1 MSEVMIRFK
10 KTYTSINKIN
20 DKLSIKFSDI
30 CKDDTYKANAFID
43 ENGEESDYM
52 YISPY
57 FASKGDDDKLHS
69 SNESTPYESDL
80 DLIRTKLNEGYNAL
94 SYDKYMYY

>member
-20 DKLSIKFSDI
+20 DKLSINFSDT

-43 ENGEESDYM
+43 ENREE
-52 YISPY
+52 
-57 FASKGDDDKLHS
+57 
-69 SNESTPYESDL
+69 
-80 DLIRTKLNEGYNAL
+80 
-94 SYDKYMYY
+94 